1 MRLLR
6 NLWVAGC
13 LFVVSFE
20 VLAAP
25 FVVDVPMTV
34 EADRFE
40 LFLDAQIA
48 VWTGN
53 VVATQQ
59 GYTFKAARFTLRLV
73 PDDERDSGSEPA
85 AESNERSKHRAF
97 QLEAGRLS
105 YHDDQ
110 VIGSGGCVITRGNN
124 SIVADEISLDLSSQI
139 VVAKPRDDGR
149 VYVRL
154 LLAADMPVQVVTG
167 RTEGGLGVY
176 SAE

>member
-13 LFVVSFE
+13 LFVGVE
-20 VLAAP
+20 ALAAP

-48 VWTGN
+48 VWSGN

-85 AESNERSKHRAF
+85 AGSNAPSKHQAF

-110 VIGSGGCVITRGNN
+110 VIGSGGCVIRRGND
-124 SIVADEISLDLSSQI
+124 SIVADEIRLDLRSQI

-154 LLAADMPVQVVTG
+154 LLGADMPVQVVTA
-167 RTEGGLGVY
+167 RTEGGLGFY